1 MSDKKLVRI
10 KPKSPRETHVFKG
23 YHFRKSDGWYE
34 VPAAIAEACAKETL
48 HDMNPDAS
56 PLIFDVKDK
65 EEAQQT
71 AEVERQ
77 RVEPAGTPDKPKVI
91 KASEPET
98 AAETPRAKAEEGEKV
113 RQAQQALSARERE
126 IAVRERELEER
137 EQALA
142 QREGKPTEQQTAEAP
157 AAKDEKGKK
166 GKKPAEEK

>member
-23 YHFRKSDGWYE
+23 YHFRKADGWYE
-34 VPAAIAEACAKETL
+34 VPADIAEACAKETL

-91 KASEPET
+91 KASEPDT
-98 AAETPRAKAEEGEKV
+98 AAETPRAKSNEEGEKIK
-113 RQAQQALSARERE
+113 REQQALSARERE

-142 QREGKPTEQQTAEAP
+142 QREGKPVEQTSEAP
-157 AAKDEKGKK
+157 ATKDEKGKK